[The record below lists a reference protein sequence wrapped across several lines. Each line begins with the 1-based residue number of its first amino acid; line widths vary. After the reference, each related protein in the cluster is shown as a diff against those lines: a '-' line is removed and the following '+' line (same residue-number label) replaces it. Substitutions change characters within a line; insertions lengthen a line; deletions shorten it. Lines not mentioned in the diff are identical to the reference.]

1 MNDQINEKEFNR
13 AVASTFSG
21 SGKLIYNN
29 TIRKLRSILLNRY
42 GYTSK
47 QLIQE
52 FKSYFFAKEFHKK
65 WRPELCKLDTFLLSC
80 VRIFLLKQLKEK
92 DTYYNK
98 TYSVSETKYPFVSN
112 SSSMC
117 YKHEGKWTQIQSMYY
132 ENQEDEYML
141 AELEHAIYLFH
152 EVKGYNSTYLQLFLG
167 EIKIS
172 EASASLGVSRIT
184 VIRAITKYRLDL
196 YEYLSALGYLYED
209 LIPLFSGK

>member
-1 MNDQINEKEFNR
+1 MNDLINEKEFDK

-80 VRIFLLKQLKEK
+80 VRIFLLKILKEK
-92 DTYYNK
+92 DDYYKNTYC
-98 TYSVSETKYPFVSN
+98 VPETKYPFVSN
-112 SSSMC
+112 ASSAC
-117 YKHEGKWTQIQSMYY
+117 YKHNGKWTQIPFLSY
-132 ENQEDEYML
+132 ENQEDEYLL
-141 AELEHAIYLFH
+141 AELEHYID
-152 EVKGYNSTYLQLFLG
+152 GYNIIKNHNEIFLSFFRG
-167 EIKIS
+167 EIKIR
-172 EASASLGVSRIT
+172 EAAELLGVSRIT
-184 VIRAITKYRLDL
+184 IMRAKTNYICGLF
-196 YEYLSALGYLYED
+196 EYLEKLGYTYYD
-209 LIPLFSGK
+209 LLEIYRRD